1 MKNNALHIEDVAFY
15 AKEQDEKDPLK
26 KYREQ
31 FYMPQSLGENPIYL
45 CGNSLGLQPKSVRKH
60 IEQELQD
67 WQNLGVEGHFDG
79 KNAWYYYHHFLTAAT
94 ARLVGAKK
102 SEVVVMNA
110 LSVNLHLM
118 MVSFY
123 RPTAKRY
130 KILIEESAFPSDI
143 YAVKSQAAH
152 HGFKAEDAVVTMTS
166 RAGEHTLR
174 TEDILAKIAEL
185 GDELALVMFGGVN
198 YYTGQYFD
206 FEKITA
212 AAHKAG
218 AKAGFDCAHA
228 AGNVAMK
235 LHDWQ
240 VDFAVWCSYKYL
252 NSGPG
257 GTSGVF
263 VHENHGNN
271 PNLHRF
277 AGWWGNDEKTRFTMP
292 ETFVPQAGAAGWQ
305 LSNAQVLPMAAHKA
319 SLEIFDEAGI
329 ENLRAKSEKLTSF
342 LYFLIEQINE
352 RQGRTVFNI
361 ITPNNI
367 QERGCQLSIL
377 TDETTG
383 RPIFDWITKK
393 GVIADWRKPNVI
405 RVAPVPLYNT
415 FSEVLRFANLLEA
428 ALKEVV

>member
-1 MKNNALHIEDVAFY
+1 MKNNTLHIKNVAAY
-15 AKEQDEKDPLK
+15 AKKQDENDTLK
-26 KYREQ
+26 KYRDC
-31 FYMPQSLGENPIYL
+31 FYMPQALGENPIYL

-60 IEQELQD
+60 IEQELTD

-79 KNAWYYYHHFLTAAT
+79 KNAWYYYHHFLTEAT

-143 YAVKSQAAH
+143 YAVKSQAEH
-152 HGFKAEDAVVTMTS
+152 HGFKAENAVVVMKS

-174 TEDILAKIAEL
+174 TEDIVAKIAEL

-198 YYTGQYFD
+198 SYTGQYFD
-206 FEKITA
+206 FEKITT
-212 AAHKAG
+212 AAHKVG

-257 GTSGVF
+257 GTSGIF

-352 RQGRTVFNI
+352 RQGKTVFNI

-367 QERGCQLSIL
+367 KERGCQLSIL

-428 ALKEVV
+428 ALKEVI

>member
-1 MKNNALHIEDVAFY
+1 MKNNTLHIKNVAAY
-15 AKEQDEKDPLK
+15 AKKQDENDTLK
-26 KYREQ
+26 KYRDC
-31 FYMPQSLGENPIYL
+31 FYMPQALGENLIYL

-60 IEQELQD
+60 IEQELTD

-79 KNAWYYYHHFLTAAT
+79 KNAWYYYHHFLTEAT

-143 YAVKSQAAH
+143 YAVKSQAEH
-152 HGFKAEDAVVTMTS
+152 HGFKAEDAVVVMKS

-174 TEDILAKIAEL
+174 TEDIVAKIAEL

-206 FEKITA
+206 FEKITT
-212 AAHKAG
+212 AAHKVG

-257 GTSGVF
+257 GTSGIF

-329 ENLRAKSEKLTSF
+329 ENLREKSEKLTSF

-352 RQGRTVFNI
+352 RQGKTVFNI

-367 QERGCQLSIL
+367 KERGCQLSIL